1 MMRVTTQMLN
11 NIAMK
16 AGLPIHHNTLL
27 DYLDS
32 KEGAGSLSDVLQSKA
47 SASLNY
53 ANKTKYEKI
62 EKSADKLNQQAELFA
77 DSEKN
82 GIFDKARENNDTS
95 DICKN
100 VEDLVENYNNLL
112 DDMKKDSGALNLF
125 YCQGLKDIIEENKE
139 DLKEIG
145 ISVKSDGYMSVDK
158 DKLKAASCDSLEK
171 VLGGKDSFTKK
182 LAFVSSRISD
192 NAYANVQNVSNNY
205 TSNADTVE
213 NYLSKFNFYG

>member
-1 MMRVTTQMLN
+1 
-11 NIAMK
+11 MK

>member
-1 MMRVTTQMLN
+1 MRVTTQMLN
-11 NIAMK
+11 EAAMK
-16 AGLPIHHNTLL
+16 AGLPIHRSTLL

-32 KEGAGSLSDVLQSKA
+32 NKGAGALNDVLQSKA
-47 SASLNY
+47 SASLNHT
-53 ANKTKYEKI
+53 NKSKYEKI
-62 EKSADKLNQQAELFA
+62 EKTADKLNKQAELFA

-82 GIFDKARENNDTS
+82 GIFDKAKENNDTS

-100 VEDLVENYNNLL
+100 VEDLVNNYNDLL
-112 DDMKKDSGALNLF
+112 DNMKKDSSALNLF
-125 YCQGLKDIIEENKE
+125 YCQGLNDIIEENKE

-145 ISVKSDGYMSVDK
+145 ISVKGDGHLVIDK

-171 VLGGKDSFTKK
+171 VLGGKDSFTQK

-192 NAYANVQNVSNNY
+192 NAYANIQNISNNY
-205 TSNADTVE
+205 TSNANTIE